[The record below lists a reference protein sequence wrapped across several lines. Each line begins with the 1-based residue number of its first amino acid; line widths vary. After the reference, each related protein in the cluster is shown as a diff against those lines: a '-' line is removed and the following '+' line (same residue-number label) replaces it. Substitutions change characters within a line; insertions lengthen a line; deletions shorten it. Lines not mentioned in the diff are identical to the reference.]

1 VIAKRVVVGW
11 VGLSVLALSATA
23 CSGSASRGDCP
34 QSAVCPASAHLPAI
48 THFQYGA
55 SSASIGVP
63 GPDYAVE
70 VATSGPCF
78 VQETAG
84 SIYRL
89 FSGMML
95 PGQTETF
102 VSLNGRLSVQLG
114 SVQAKVTVEYSRDHG
129 RTAQVWPYTPPT
141 APLTLNFASVA

>member
-1 VIAKRVVVGW
+1 MIAKRVVVGW